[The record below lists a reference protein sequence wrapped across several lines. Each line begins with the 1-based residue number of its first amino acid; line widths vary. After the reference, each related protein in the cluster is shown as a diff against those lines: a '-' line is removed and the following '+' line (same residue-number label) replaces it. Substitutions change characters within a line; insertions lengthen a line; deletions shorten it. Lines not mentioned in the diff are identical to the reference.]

1 MFQRLKTWLVAWGER
16 YQQPEIERLHAKCCH
31 LKGELMKLNGG
42 EPIRLSPE
50 QRRLLAE
57 KAKGIDPEV
66 LKQICVFG
74 FEDFNPQC
82 PDDTSTDSTQLRCH
96 KSNCCRDLMVVAVF

>member
-1 MFQRLKTWLVAWGER
+1 MFKRLKRCLVAWAER
-16 YQQPEIERLHAKCCH
+16 YQQREIERLHEECCR
-31 LKGELMKLNGG
+31 LKEELMELNGG

-66 LKQICVFG
+66 LKQITVFE
-74 FEDFNPQC
+74 FEGFNPEC
-82 PDDTSTDSTQLRCH
+82 PNDTSTESP
-96 KSNCCRDLMVVAVF
+96 

>member
-1 MFQRLKTWLVAWGER
+1 MDLATLFRDSRWLGPSSPAGSHRVSAVAWVEGC
-16 YQQPEIERLHAKCCH
+16 QQREIERLHDEGCR
-31 LKGELMKLNGG
+31 LKEALLELDGG

-66 LKQICVFG
+66 LKQIIVFEFEG
-74 FEDFNPQC
+74 FDPEC
-82 PDDTSTDSTQLRCH
+82 PNDTSAESP
-96 KSNCCRDLMVVAVF
+96 